1 MANTLFDLAQ
11 AYLNQGMPSISPIFQ
26 STPPSSIGPIVPV
39 ETDEP
44 VVDSLLPRSGGN
56 EEGFSVYNPD
66 PNMTRTSRNY
76 VNPFSFD
83 PMDNFGTSDYG
94 YPGSPR
100 TGVMGLYDQ
109 YKDLPMGSKAALGAG
124 SLMTGGQLIPAA
136 LGVYGAGKLIGG
148 MLPPNRRGILENEL
162 LGAGVMLD
170 NTGRV
175 VTNDYSTPEG
185 IMAGYNA
192 AKITDKT
199 FDKRRDTIVN
209 TLSEKYGL
217 SQEEIEQALAGT
229 YTGPV
234 QTDLLGRLITLNEAQ
249 NLFNKRNKVA
259 DAIFQSKLD
268 KKEEKQRA
276 EEAAFAA
283 AGGNRAAQERQRQ
296 RDQARIDRAYR
307 EDTGPGP
314 GSYGPGGGSGI
325 QRDSRG
331 RETGYNDPFDP
342 GGGEKDGGFIDGSNR
357 RPFAYGGL
365 ASIL

>member
-26 STPPSSIGPIVPV
+26 PTSPSIGPITKLPI

-44 VVDSLLPRSGGN
+44 VVDSLLPRPGGN

-342 GGGEKDGGFIDGSNR
+342 GGGE
-357 RPFAYGGL
+357 
-365 ASIL
+365 